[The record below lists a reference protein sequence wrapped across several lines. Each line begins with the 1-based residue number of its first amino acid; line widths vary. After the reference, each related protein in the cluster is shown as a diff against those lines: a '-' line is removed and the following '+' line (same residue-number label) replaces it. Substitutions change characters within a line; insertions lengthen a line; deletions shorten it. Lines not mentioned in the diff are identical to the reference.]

1 MFVVK
6 TVKLGRVLM
15 NRFSNL
21 KARLKL
27 IIPPLL
33 LGFLNWHLGLSTV
46 QAHDISPTHAYFLL
60 NVVSIPIFS
69 NQQCRHNCYVCEIWL
84 LRLTCDIPI
93 VICGIYYVN
102 AWHKHLSHVSI
113 CNFLCKDCSY
123 SPNTTAS
130 WFHNTYRF
138 FETFFEKN

>member
-33 LGFLNWHLGLSTV
+33 LGFLN
-46 QAHDISPTHAYFLL
+46 
-60 NVVSIPIFS
+60 
-69 NQQCRHNCYVCEIWL
+69 
-84 LRLTCDIPI
+84 
-93 VICGIYYVN
+93 
-102 AWHKHLSHVSI
+102 
-113 CNFLCKDCSY
+113 
-123 SPNTTAS
+123 
-130 WFHNTYRF
+130 
-138 FETFFEKN
+138 